1 MSGGGSTNPAF
12 MRSLS
17 EGVPNTIA
25 THTTTG
31 SNCSHTCSEEDFS
44 HRAMKKVIFA
54 AKQRRQIHGKRK
66 DYTSITDELELMIAS
81 SPPLELPVDRPPS
94 PQINLPA
101 IQIGECWMYF
111 KVPFK
116 SCKCLKIITY
126 VMYYIVVH
134 QSHLELLLFK

>member
-1 MSGGGSTNPAF
+1 

-17 EGVPNTIA
+17 EGVPNTQTIA

-31 SNCSHTCSEEDFS
+31 SNCSHTCSEEDLS
-44 HRAMKKVIFA
+44 HRAMKKIIFA

-94 PQINLPA
+94 PQLNLPA
-101 IQIGECWMYF
+101 IQIGEF
-111 KVPFK
+111 KVQFK
-116 SCKCLKIITY
+116 SYKCLKIITY
-126 VMYYIVVH
+126 VMFHMCYGGKGVSKQI
-134 QSHLELLLFK
+134 